1 MSPAPQSNRHDPSM
15 RHINGHNQL
24 TVNSYNWHP
33 SMGHPNSE
41 KLGFTL
47 FNHVLD
53 LSSTMHVLSMQQCSQ
68 LSMKSVVHKPRPHKK
83 RRMPA
88 RCYSTM
94 LQLTLWQLS
103 ATMQATWLSMLTRM
117 QHILFSPMH
126 KVAMRAL
133 YLERYSSTAAR
144 NS

>member
-83 RRMPA
+83 TKNA
-88 RCYSTM
+88 CTM
-94 LQLTLWQLS
+94 LLDYA
-103 ATMQATWLSMLTRM
+103 ATYPLAIIRYYASDM
-117 QHILFSPMH
+117 
-126 KVAMRAL
+126 AL
-133 YLERYSSTAAR
+133 NVDTDAAYLVLPNAQSCYAGTIS
-144 NS
+144 